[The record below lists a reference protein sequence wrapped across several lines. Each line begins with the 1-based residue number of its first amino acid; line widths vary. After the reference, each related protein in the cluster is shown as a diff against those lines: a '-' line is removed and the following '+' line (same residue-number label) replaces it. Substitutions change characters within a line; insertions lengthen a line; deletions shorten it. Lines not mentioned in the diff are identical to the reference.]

1 MESLQEAYPRQLAFS
16 PPERAPMNT
25 RRTVSVKPSTG
36 TKVTGASSQDIIQFR
51 LPNTGVLASCYLK
64 GKIKHSGVI
73 AGSNATNSFQANTAV
88 SDPFAPSSAWIRRM
102 IVKSSDGTEMTNLN
116 NYHRYCSIKARLQN
130 DEGYSENQGS
140 ILEGTPS
147 DNGSVYQQAFNAA
160 IIDQTPTADIAVGAL
175 PVSRVP
181 NADYNHKRLKGGLAA
196 TGGQDFV
203 HEFQSGVL
211 AADKNKDY
219 FLPLALL
226 GSGMNLE
233 LTCADVGEVFRV
245 SNSESAATA
254 YSFPSLGQH
263 TAVGASIASYDL
275 LDLELCCDLL
285 FLEPALMSSLASEMC
300 SGLKIVCDNVRQQQ
314 NAVTQQSNT
323 IILNQHARSVKA
335 VVCGVKNTGDA
346 NNVRRDESEYYKTPQ
361 AGGSSVSKF
370 QFSIG
375 AEMTP
380 ANPVEYG
387 AQSYKELEKAFKA
400 IVGDEFKIGNQVRNE
415 DYTKVHQTDTPTA
428 GAGGAG
434 VRPGSALFGINL
446 QQMKEMPSVISGK
459 SASAGSI
466 SMSVDLEFSGSTNL
480 SNAVLETFIVSDQ
493 VIELLADGGILVSK

>member
-25 RRTVSVKPSTG
+25 RRTVSIKPSTG

-64 GKIKHSGVI
+64 GKIKHSGI
-73 AGSNATNSFQANTAV
+73 TSGSDATNSFQANTAV

-147 DNGSVYQQAFNAA
+147 DNGSVYQQSFNAA
-160 IIDQTPTADIAVGAL
+160 EIDQTPTADIAVGAL

-181 NADYNHKRLKGGLAA
+181 NAEYNHKRLKGGLGTA
-196 TGGQDFV
+196 GGQDFV

-245 SNSESAATA
+245 ANSNSTGFNYA
-254 YSFPSLGQH
+254 SLDQH
-263 TAVGASIASYDL
+263 PAVGASIASYDL

-335 VVCGVKNTGDA
+335 VVGGVKNTGDA
-346 NNVRRDESEYYKTPQ
+346 NNVRRDESEYYKTPA
-361 AGGSSVSKF
+361 AGGSSVSKL

-375 AEMTP
+375 AEMVP
-380 ANPVEYG
+380 ANPIEYG

-400 IVGDEFKIGNQVRNE
+400 IVGDEFKMGNQVRNE
-415 DYTKVHQTDTPTA
+415 DYTKVHKTDEA
-428 GAGGAG
+428 GAGSGGAG

-493 VIELLADGGILVSK
+493 VIELLADGGVLVSK